1 MHIVW
6 WVLHCVGH
14 TKRKATGSRVTS
26 WSHQTESAYNGCAEY
41 GSQWYGKRR
50 RQKSKE
56 LVKKQLTFAYSG
68 RQSNE
73 AHSQS
78 GHIRLQ
84 CTLETDF
91 FSSYSF
97 FANKFG
103 LQLNG
108 SFWNVKGCFQWK
120 SALEVFF
127 VWTVRLQFHPF
138 FRADNFINSNRAV
151 AVICLH
157 SRSVTNW
164 YRQFWW
170 PERIAVSPVWHG
182 VCNPIPMGAARS
194 PLFDRTSTDWTQSI
208 CCWHITCLNKSTLF
222 YRQFFWIKA
231 WCANKAACLHCVTL
245 SKQLTPS
252 AVEKCLSAGQCRAE
266 ICRIWI
272 HKKFKQL
279 QTVRT
284 LNCLFDKRVQRCFS
298 RIASGLRWKRLKF
311 RKMCLNL
318 ANLQKFSHN
327 EDCLKSHSKRHHALC
342 PVCENGNNSLEI
354 NLTN

>member
-108 SFWNVKGCFQWK
+108 SFWNAKGCFQWE
-120 SALEVFF
+120 SAFKVFF
-127 VWTVRLQFHPF
+127 CVNGASTISSFFSSGQFYQFKPCCRRNLF
-138 FRADNFINSNRAV
+138 TFSQCDKVISTILV
-151 AVICLH
+151 AREDRCL
-157 SRSVTNW
+157 S
-164 YRQFWW
+164 
-170 PERIAVSPVWHG
+170 
-182 VCNPIPMGAARS
+182 
-194 PLFDRTSTDWTQSI
+194 
-208 CCWHITCLNKSTLF
+208 
-222 YRQFFWIKA
+222 
-231 WCANKAACLHCVTL
+231 CVT
-245 SKQLTPS
+245 
-252 AVEKCLSAGQCRAE
+252 
-266 ICRIWI
+266 
-272 HKKFKQL
+272 
-279 QTVRT
+279 
-284 LNCLFDKRVQRCFS
+284 RC
-298 RIASGLRWKRLKF
+298 
-311 RKMCLNL
+311 
-318 ANLQKFSHN
+318 
-327 EDCLKSHSKRHHALC
+327 
-342 PVCENGNNSLEI
+342 V
-354 NLTN
+354 